1 MNNGILSTREIEILR
16 LVGKGKSNKEI
27 AVELG
32 ISFNT
37 VKVHI
42 ANIYQKIQVV
52 SRTEATL
59 YAIEHGIIESP
70 AESTNPVEV
79 LISQPTPITEEG
91 PTKWGVFGKK
101 LWWAGVLLGVTLL
114 FVLSYMV
121 SSSSLL
127 SRPTATLDP
136 IYASLLK
143 QDWEE
148 LAALPHPR
156 SSGASVTYDNYVFLI
171 AGETSNGVTNLV
183 ERYDPESNAW
193 TQLADKATPVKD
205 VSAVR
210 IGEKIYV
217 PGGVTASGKNTRNLE
232 VYDPRKDIWELK
244 SELPVAVSG
253 YALAAYEGE
262 MYLFGGWDGNKVLDS
277 VLRYDPTSDTW
288 HEGARMPVA
297 RAYAGIA
304 QVNGAIL
311 IIGGWDGKLTMA
323 SCYRYNPSRDLEGE
337 DAWETLSPLIEPE
350 KHIGVQSQT
359 NIVYVAGLE
368 SMYQYN
374 TQNNLW
380 SQLVMDSYETGLT
393 DSMLVELNGYL
404 YKLGGRN
411 LDKGIVGSYSRL
423 MITYTIML
431 PIINK

>member
-1 MNNGILSTREIEILR
+1 
-16 LVGKGKSNKEI
+16 
-27 AVELG
+27 
-32 ISFNT
+32 
-37 VKVHI
+37 
-42 ANIYQKIQVV
+42 
-52 SRTEATL
+52 
-59 YAIEHGIIESP
+59 
-70 AESTNPVEV
+70 
-79 LISQPTPITEEG
+79 
-91 PTKWGVFGKK
+91 
-101 LWWAGVLLGVTLL
+101 
-114 FVLSYMV
+114 
-121 SSSSLL
+121 
-127 SRPTATLDP
+127 
-136 IYASLLK
+136 
-143 QDWEE
+143 
-148 LAALPHPR
+148 
-156 SSGASVTYDNYVFLI
+156 
-171 AGETSNGVTNLV
+171 
-183 ERYDPESNAW
+183 
-193 TQLADKATPVKD
+193 
-205 VSAVR
+205 
-210 IGEKIYV
+210 
-217 PGGVTASGKNTRNLE
+217 
-232 VYDPRKDIWELK
+232 
-244 SELPVAVSG
+244 
-253 YALAAYEGE
+253 
-262 MYLFGGWDGNKVLDS
+262 
-277 VLRYDPTSDTW
+277 
-288 HEGARMPVA
+288 MPVA